1 MKIAGLDLGSFPL
14 LLAPLEDITDSA
26 FRNICRE
33 HGADMVYTEFVSSEG
48 LIRDAVKSNFKLLF
62 DEVERPLGIQLFGA
76 DPLGMAEA
84 ARIATEAKPEIID
97 LNFGCPVRKVAMK
110 GAGAALLAD
119 VPRMIEITKTVVKAT
134 NLPVTAKTRLGWD
147 EKSKN
152 IIDVAE
158 RLQDCGIQALTIHG
172 RTRAQLY
179 GGTADWT
186 LIGEVKNNSRMKIP
200 IIGNGDIIS
209 AQTAVD
215 MQNRYGVD
223 AVMIGRAAIG
233 NPWIFSET
241 KQYINTGELP
251 SLPDLQERISVCLKH
266 LDLAI
271 AKKGEIKAVMEMR
284 RHYSGYFKTVPHF
297 KQIRMK
303 LLTVKS
309 RNEIAEIL
317 DQVLQDQH

>member
-1 MKIAGLDLGSFPL
+1 MKIADLDLGQFPL

-26 FRNICRE
+26 FRNICKGY
-33 HGADMVYTEFVSSEG
+33 GADMVYTEFVSSEG

-62 DEVERPLGIQLFGA
+62 DEAERPLGIQLFGA
-76 DPLGMAEA
+76 DPFGMAEA
-84 ARIATEAKPEIID
+84 ARIATDANPEIID
-97 LNFGCPVRKVAMK
+97 INYGCPVRKVAMK

-119 VPRMIEITKTVVKAT
+119 VPRMTEITKAVVKAT

-152 IIDVAE
+152 ILDVAE

-186 LIGEVKNNSRMKIP
+186 LIGEVKNNQRMKIP
-200 IIGNGDIIS
+200 IIGNGDITS
-209 AQTAVD
+209 AEIAVE
-215 MQNRYGVD
+215 MKNRYGVD

-241 KQYINTGELP
+241 KHFISAGETAP
-251 SLPDLQERISVCLKH
+251 LPDLNERVSVCLKH

-271 AKKGEIKAVMEMR
+271 AKKGEVKAVMEMR
-284 RHYSGYFKTVPHF
+284 RHYAGYFKTVPHF
-297 KQIRMK
+297 KQVRMK

-317 DQVLQDQH
+317 SQVVQDQN

>member
-1 MKIAGLDLGSFPL
+1 MKIAGLDLGSFPV

-26 FRNICRE
+26 FRNICKNY
-33 HGADMVYTEFVSSEG
+33 GADLVYTEFVSSEG

-62 DEVERPLGIQLFGA
+62 DQAERPLGIQLFGS
-76 DPLGMAEA
+76 DPAGMAEA
-84 ARIATEAKPEIID
+84 ARIATDANPEIID

-110 GAGAALLAD
+110 GAGAALLAN
-119 VPRMIEITKTVVKAT
+119 VPKMMEITKAVVKAT
-134 NLPVTAKTRLGWD
+134 GLPVTAKTRLGWD
-147 EKSKN
+147 DQSKN
-152 IIDVAE
+152 IVEVAE

-186 LIGEVKNNSRMKIP
+186 LIGEVKNNQRMKIP
-200 IIGNGDIIS
+200 IIGNGDITS
-209 AQTAVD
+209 APAAVE
-215 MQNRYGVD
+215 MKNHFGVD

-233 NPWIFSET
+233 NPWLFNEIKHFV
-241 KQYINTGELP
+241 NTGEIL
-251 SLPDLQERISVCLKH
+251 STPDIQERISVCLKH

-271 AKKGEIKAVMEMR
+271 AKKNEIKAVMEMR
-284 RHYSGYFKTVPHF
+284 RHYTGYFKSVPHF

-317 DQVLQDQH
+317 DQVLQDQN